1 MRESASSSL
10 PTCRS
15 SAVRRNIDIRGC
27 PRRLPE
33 KRLRDAPR
41 LRLAV
46 VAIIGIFVV
55 GVTACEKTK
64 ERTPGAA
71 AIAAAVE
78 QARREDAEADRRMRE
93 RAAQQEQK
101 RREAEQS
108 AIDDRVAREGARS
121 TRQLQLEQRIRD
133 LMLDP
138 SSMQIRGQRL
148 NADGTALCAEVN
160 GKNKQGTYVG
170 FRRTIVMDNLVSFEQ
185 DPDDS
190 YRRPEHQF
198 PAIAAL
204 TGCF

>member
-1 MRESASSSL
+1 
-10 PTCRS
+10 
-15 SAVRRNIDIRGC
+15 
-27 PRRLPE
+27 
-33 KRLRDAPR
+33 LRDVSR

-46 VAIIGIFVV
+46 VASIGVCVI

-64 ERTPGAA
+64 EHTPDAA

-93 RAAQQEQK
+93 RAAQQEQA
-101 RREAEQS
+101 RRDAEQA
-108 AIDDRVAREGARS
+108 AIDDRVAHENVRGARE
-121 TRQLQLEQRIRD
+121 QQLEQRIRD
-133 LMLDP
+133 LMVDP
-138 SSMQIRGQRL
+138 ASMQIRNPHL
-148 NADGTALCAEVN
+148 NANGTALCAEVN
-160 GKNKQGTYVG
+160 GKNKQGAYVG
-170 FRRTIVMDNLVSFEQ
+170 FRRTIVMDNVVSFDQ